1 MIDAV
6 ILKIPAGAGHVFSSQ
21 DELQKSFKVTD
32 RNALG
37 SFITYIRM
45 KSAKKSAL
53 SMARFRYITRKFLLL
68 FYSNYVKCMS
78 KAERPGRNP
87 GTSTNVMIGMLNA
100 SQNRTNRAL
109 FTDALISRQ
118 PV

>member
-45 KSAKKSAL
+45 KSAKKICL
-53 SMARFRYITRKFLLL
+53 VHGQIQIYNTQ
-68 FYSNYVKCMS
+68 V
-78 KAERPGRNP
+78 
-87 GTSTNVMIGMLNA
+87 
-100 SQNRTNRAL
+100 
-109 FTDALISRQ
+109 
-118 PV
+118 PVVVLQ